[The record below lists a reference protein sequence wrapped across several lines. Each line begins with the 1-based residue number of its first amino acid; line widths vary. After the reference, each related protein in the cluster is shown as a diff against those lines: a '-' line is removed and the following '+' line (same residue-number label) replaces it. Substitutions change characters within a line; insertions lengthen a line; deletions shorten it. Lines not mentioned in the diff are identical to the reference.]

1 MKVYIAAPWQL
12 REDAKALGDRL
23 TTAGIEITARWL
35 TEPDGQSDLD
45 GAVMDLED
53 IDRSDA
59 LILLNP
65 AEWAAKGTGG
75 RHFECGYAHA
85 RGQRSL
91 GILGVRSN
99 VFHHLFTLFADE
111 TELLECLQ
119 TS

>member
-1 MKVYIAAPWQL
+1 MKVYIAAPWEL

-23 TTAGIEITARWL
+23 TAAGIEITARWL
-35 TEPDGQSDLD
+35 TELDGQSDLD
-45 GAVMDLED
+45 GAIMDLED
-53 IDRSDA
+53 IDRSSA

-85 RGQRSL
+85 RELSI

-99 VFHHLFTLFADE
+99 VFHDLFTLFADE
-111 TELLECLQ
+111 TELIECLI
-119 TS
+119 